1 MHVKTL
7 MPLGVYLFPINQI
20 KEEMDEK
27 ADRQLWKCSNVYART
42 DKISAFRIEKK
53 NKIMKNEIFA
63 GM

>member
-27 ADRQLWKCSNVYART
+27 ADRQLKKCSNVYART

-53 NKIMKNEIFA
+53 TKL
-63 GM
+63 